1 MENQKSNAGLKA
13 TIAVLAIGLLG
24 SIGYNIKQSD
34 DVSIKQIAFVAATNE
49 KTLMLNDLNAL
60 KLKYDSAIAE
70 NTSMSDEL
78 IIERD
83 KVVQLMY
90 EVKRTKNTVVNID
103 KYKQKYF
110 DLESK
115 MSTLIAENE
124 VLSKTNTILVTQRDS
139 TATVLSNNKI
149 EKENL
154 IVKNTELSKTV
165 EVASKLTVSNLKA
178 SALKIRSSGKQILT
192 DKASRADAL
201 KINFT
206 IAENKIAKTG
216 DKNYYVQVI
225 DANNNVIGEKKT
237 ANFEDKEL
245 NYSFISNVKYE
256 NKAVDVSE
264 LLPGKDFAKGNYF
277 VNVFDQNELVSN
289 SSFVLR

>member
-1 MENQKSNAGLKA
+1 MENPQKSTGLKVA
-13 TIAVLAIGLLG
+13 VAVLAIGLIGSLG
-24 SIGYNIKQSD
+24 FNFKQSQ
-34 DVSIKQIAFVAATNE
+34 DVETKQIAFAEVNTEKNTVLANLNE
-49 KTLMLNDLNAL
+49 L

-78 IIERD
+78 IVERD
-83 KVVQLMY
+83 KVVKLMD
-90 EVKRTKNTVVNID
+90 EVRVAKNSTKSID
-103 KYKQKYF
+103 GFKQKYY
-110 DLESK
+110 DLNNK
-115 MSTLIAENE
+115 MNSLIAENE
-124 VLSKTNTILVTQRDS
+124 GLTKMNSSLVVQRDS
-139 TATVLSNNKI
+139 TITVLNNAKI

-154 IVKNTELSKTV
+154 VTQNTEMTKTI

-178 SALKIRSSGKQILT
+178 TAFKVKNSGKQIAT

-201 KINFT
+201 KIDFT

-216 DKNYYVQVI
+216 DKDYYVQVI
-225 DANNNVIGEKKT
+225 DANNNIVGEKKT
-237 ANFEDKEL
+237 INFDEKEL

-264 LLPGKDFAKGNYF
+264 LLPGKDFPKGNYF
-277 VNVFDQNELVSN
+277 VNVFDEKELVSN

>member
-124 VLSKTNTILVTQRDS
+124 LLSKTNTILVTQRDS

>member
-34 DVSIKQIAFVAATNE
+34 DVSTKQIAFVAATNE

-154 IVKNTELSKTV
+154 VVKNTELSKTV

>member
-1 MENQKSNAGLKA
+1 MENPQKTSGLKVA
-13 TIAVLAIGLLG
+13 IAVLAVGLIGSLG
-24 SIGYNIKQSD
+24 FNFKQSQ
-34 DVSIKQIAFVAATNE
+34 DVETKQIAFAEVNTEKNAVLTN
-49 KTLMLNDLNAL
+49 LNEL

-83 KVVQLMY
+83 KVVKLMD
-90 EVKRTKNTVVNID
+90 EVRKAKNSSKSID
-103 KYKQKYF
+103 GFKQKYL
-110 DLESK
+110 DLNNK
-115 MSTLIAENE
+115 MNSLIAENE
-124 VLSKTNTILVTQRDS
+124 GLTKMNSSLVVQRDS
-139 TATVLSNNKI
+139 TITVLNNTNI

-154 IVKNTELSKTV
+154 VVQNTEMTKTI

-178 SALKIRSSGKQILT
+178 SAFKVKNSGKQIAT

-201 KINFT
+201 KIDFT

-216 DKNYYVQVI
+216 DKDYYIQVI
-225 DANNNVIGEKKT
+225 DANNNIIGDKKT
-237 ANFEDKEL
+237 INFDDKEL

-256 NKAVDVSE
+256 NKAVNVSE
-264 LLPGKDFAKGNYF
+264 LLPGKDFPKGNYF
-277 VNVFDQNELVSN
+277 VNVFDQKELVSN

>member
-34 DVSIKQIAFVAATNE
+34 DVSTKQIAFVAATNE

-264 LLPGKDFAKGNYF
+264 LLPGKDFGKGNYF

>member
-13 TIAVLAIGLLG
+13 GIAILAVSLLG
-24 SIGYNIKQSD
+24 SIGYNIKQSQ
-34 DVSIKQIAFVAATNE
+34 DVATKQIAFVSATNE
-49 KTLMLNDLNAL
+49 KSAVLNDLTAL

-78 IIERD
+78 IVERD
-83 KVVQLMY
+83 KVVKLMD
-90 EVKRTKNTVVNID
+90 EVKRAKGTIVNVD
-103 KYKQKYF
+103 RYKQRYL
-110 DLESK
+110 DLETK
-115 MSTLIAENE
+115 MNSLIAENDGLTKMNSSLM
-124 VLSKTNTILVTQRDS
+124 VQRDS
-139 TATVLSNNKI
+139 TITVLNNNKI

-154 IVKNTELSKTV
+154 VVQNTELAKTV
-165 EVASKLTVSNLKA
+165 EVGSKLTVSNLKA
-178 SALKIRSSGKQILT
+178 SAYKIRSSGKQIVT

-201 KINFT
+201 KIDFT

-216 DKNYYVQVI
+216 DKDYYVQVI
-225 DANNNVIGEKKT
+225 DANNNVIGEKKV

-277 VNVFDQNELVSN
+277 VNVFDKNELVSN

>member
-154 IVKNTELSKTV
+154 VVKNTELSKTV

>member
-1 MENQKSNAGLKA
+1 MENPQKTSGLKVA
-13 TIAVLAIGLLG
+13 IAVLAVGLIGSLG
-24 SIGYNIKQSD
+24 FNFKQSQ
-34 DVSIKQIAFVAATNE
+34 DVETKQIAFAEVNTEKNAVLTN
-49 KTLMLNDLNAL
+49 LNEL

-83 KVVQLMY
+83 KVVKLMD
-90 EVKRTKNTVVNID
+90 EVRKAKNSSKSID
-103 KYKQKYF
+103 GFKQKYL
-110 DLESK
+110 DLNNK
-115 MSTLIAENE
+115 MNSLIAENE
-124 VLSKTNTILVTQRDS
+124 GLTKMNSSLVVQRDS
-139 TATVLSNNKI
+139 TITVLNNTNL

-154 IVKNTELSKTV
+154 VVQNTEMTKTI

-178 SALKIRSSGKQILT
+178 SAFKVKNSGKQIAT

-201 KINFT
+201 KIDFT

-216 DKNYYVQVI
+216 DKDYYIQVI
-225 DANNNVIGEKKT
+225 DANNNIIGDKKT
-237 ANFEDKEL
+237 INFDDKEL

-256 NKAVDVSE
+256 NKAVNVSE
-264 LLPGKDFAKGNYF
+264 LLPGKDFPKGNYF
-277 VNVFDQNELVSN
+277 VNVFDQKELVSN

>member
-34 DVSIKQIAFVAATNE
+34 DVSTKQIAFVAATNE